1 MAMARS
7 ALTGGPF
14 RSCLLSFPCLRHST
28 FSSSA
33 VVISSED
40 YTDRAAHTKES
51 RAEPWAQKGHNE
63 SVGRFL
69 KEQRQLFNEFLC
81 HLKDQGVV
89 LDSIRK
95 ELGLQKFD
103 SARKAWIDDTMILSE
118 EVSLCFYDCS
128 TPKEVAMNV
137 VGTASSVN
145 VENLVTKQLKENSNQ
160 ESGVISKSSSLHGGV
175 FAEEKSKHGGTIAV
189 KEAGIK
195 NFQHPSWPE
204 WTAFL
209 NHLRPFASNEKL
221 KDDLEL
227 FEDTT
232 ILKRAI
238 VKFAQ
243 AHEGTFRS
251 LSQKDLLMLVQHEF
265 PSMDEK
271 TAAGKKKLDN
281 HLNACNSGV
290 NTNKVPRA
298 KLTDVVRLLYR
309 AVRSMPAL
317 GGALP
322 SDLNSAIIHILQVL
336 NSASIAQH
344 KSSARTSEN
353 FSRAISQPTEEVNQ
367 KIDSANVDEDEFYG
381 DVSSTVDGEA
391 SPHDRNASAEQSDS
405 NSMTGAVSNFLDLPR
420 FGSLKE
426 RVDARR
432 ERIARES
439 QERKAVVSQ
448 VPVPFL
454 TKELDTSP
462 LKNSSVTLEG
472 MKDKCVVPRNFE
484 ALDAIIGS

>member
-1 MAMARS
+1 MAMART
-7 ALTGGPF
+7 AFAGGPF
-14 RSCLLSFPCLRHST
+14 RSCLLSFLCHSR

-51 RAEPWAQKGHNE
+51 RAEPWAQKGHNGL
-63 SVGRFL
+63 VGGFL

-89 LDSIRK
+89 LDSIRE
-95 ELGLQKFD
+95 ELGLQKSD

-118 EVSLCFYDCS
+118 EISLWFYDCS
-128 TPKEVAMNV
+128 TPKEVSMNA
-137 VGTASSVN
+137 VGSASSIN
-145 VENLVTKQLKENSNQ
+145 VEKLVAKQLKENSNQ

-175 FAEEKSKHGGTIAV
+175 FLEEKSKNAGAIAV
-189 KEAGIK
+189 KDAGIK

-204 WTAFL
+204 WAAFL
-209 NHLRPFASNEKL
+209 NHLRPFASKEKS
-221 KDDLEL
+221 DDDFEL

-281 HLNACNSGV
+281 YLSACNSGV

-336 NSASIAQH
+336 NSASIAQQN
-344 KSSARTSEN
+344 SSARMAEN
-353 FSRAISQPTEEVNQ
+353 FLPAITQPTEEVNQ
-367 KIDSANVDEDEFYG
+367 KIDSANVDED
-381 DVSSTVDGEA
+381 VNSTVNGEA
-391 SPHDRNASAEQSDS
+391 SPHDRNASVEQSDS
-405 NSMTGAVSNFLDLPR
+405 NSMTRAVSNFLDLPR

-448 VPVPFL
+448 VPVPLL

-462 LKNSSVTLEG
+462 LKNSNVTVEG
-472 MKDKCVVPRNFE
+472 TKDNCVVPRNFE